1 MESSVSPSGFGRRY
15 TRSLRSAYNDLLGI
29 RTTEVHDDGL
39 TVAMEIRPELYN
51 FFGVLHGGASASLVD
66 AAMGIAITHHFPERQ
81 TATVELKI
89 NYMRPVS
96 TGTVRARARFI
107 KTGKT
112 LIVGEVVATR
122 EDGKEIARALMTYIL
137 MPGPAPASK

>member
-1 MESSVSPSGFGRRY
+1 M
-15 TRSLRSAYNDLLGI
+15 LGI
-29 RTTEVHDDGL
+29 RVAEVHDDGL
-39 TVAMEIRPELYN
+39 SVEMDVRPELYN
-51 FFGVLHGGASASLVD
+51 FYGVLHGGASASLLD
-66 AAMGIAITHHFPERQ
+66 AAMGIAITHHFPGKQ

-96 TGTVRARARFI
+96 EGKLTARARFI

-112 LIVGEVVATR
+112 LIVGEAMAYR

-137 MPGPAPASK
+137 LAGPEA

>member
-1 MESSVSPSGFGRRY
+1 MREPPALNLDVA
-15 TRSLRSAYNDLLGI
+15 RSAYNDMLGI
-29 RTTEVHDDGL
+29 RVAEIHDDGL
-39 TVAMEIRPELYN
+39 SVEMEVRPELFN
-51 FFGVLHGGASASLVD
+51 FYGVLHGGASASLLD
-66 AAMGIAITHHFPERQ
+66 AAMGIAITHHFPDRQ

-96 TGTVRARARFI
+96 AGKLTARARFI

-112 LIVGEVVATR
+112 LIVGEAMAWR

-137 MPGPAPASK
+137 L